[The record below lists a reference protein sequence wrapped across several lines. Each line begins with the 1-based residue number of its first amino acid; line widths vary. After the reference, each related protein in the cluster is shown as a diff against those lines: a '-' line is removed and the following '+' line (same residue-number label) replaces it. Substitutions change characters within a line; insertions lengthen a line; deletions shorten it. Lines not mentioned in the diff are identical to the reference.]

1 MEESAGRLPSASGGS
16 ELATATS
23 GGSKEERQL
32 LAELQQK
39 AAANDY
45 YCLLG
50 VDSEAS
56 VEELARA
63 RREKTRVLH
72 PDHFANDPE
81 RQAK

>member
-1 MEESAGRLPSASGGS
+1 MEESSGRFPTASGGA
-16 ELATATS
+16 ELATG

-32 LAELQQK
+32 LTELQQK

-45 YCLLG
+45 YRLLG